1 MAEKKN
7 LVLLGGEAVIYQP
20 AKGSPEVRM
29 TLQDDTLWLS
39 LNQIAEMFERD
50 KSSISKHLYNIFKT
64 KELARNQTVAFFATV
79 QKEGAKVVNR
89 KIEYYNLDAVISVGY
104 RVNSKKGTQFRI
116 WASGILKEHLVKGFS
131 LNKKIISHTP
141 GRFEE
146 LKSAVALLQRAAQA
160 NTLTSEEVHSV
171 IDVIHDFAHALEVLD
186 GYDHANL
193 EITGTTRRKSKPITY
208 EEAIRAITELG
219 IQYQSSALF
228 GREKDASFQSTIA
241 TIYQTFGGNELYPSI
256 EEKAA
261 NLLYFTVK
269 NHSFVDGNKRIAAF
283 LFVWFLSR
291 HRALYR
297 VDGNKRIADNALVA
311 LCLMVAESKAQEKD
325 LIVKVII
332 NLINKKN

>member
-1 MAEKKN
+1 MKIKESKPLAGK
-7 LVLLGGEAVIYQP
+7 VVIYQP
-20 AKGSPEVRM
+20 SKGAPHVQV
-29 TLQDDTLWLS
+29 TLQDESVWLS
-39 LNQIAEMFERD
+39 LKQVADLFDRD
-50 KSSISKHLYNIFKT
+50 ASVIGKHFRNIFKS
-64 KELARNQTVAFFATV
+64 KELQRNSVAAFFAVTAADGKTYQV
-79 QKEGAKVVNR
+79 EHFNF
-89 KIEYYNLDAVISVGY
+89 DAIISVGY

-116 WASGILKEHLVKGFS
+116 WATGVLKEHLLQGFS
-131 LNKKIISHTP
+131 LNKKVIEQNQS
-141 GRFEE
+141 RFEE
-146 LKSAVALLQRAAQA
+146 LKSAVALLQRAAHA
-160 NTLTSEEVHSV
+160 STLTSEEVGTV

-186 GYDHANL
+186 GYDHASL
-193 EITGTTRRKSKPITY
+193 EVTDTTRRKSKPISY
-208 EEAIRAITELG
+208 KEAMEAIRELG

-241 TIYQTFGGNELYPSI
+241 TIYQTFGGKELYPSI

-297 VDGNKRIADNALVA
+297 ADGTKKIADNALVA

-332 NLINKKN
+332 NLINRKN

>member
-1 MAEKKN
+1 MKAKKN
-7 LVLLGGEAVIYQP
+7 LALPGGDAVIYQP
-20 AKGSPEVRM
+20 TKGAPQVRL
-29 TLQDDTLWLS
+29 TLHGDTLWLS
-39 LNQIAEMFERD
+39 LNQIAEIFERD
-50 KSSISKHLYNIFKT
+50 KSVVSRHLLNIFKS

-89 KIEYYNLDAVISVGY
+89 QIEYYNLDAIISVGY

-116 WASGILKEHLVKGFS
+116 WASGVLKEHLVKGFS
-131 LNKKIISHTP
+131 LNKKVIEQNQN
-141 GRFEE
+141 RFEE
-146 LKSAVALLQRAAQA
+146 LKSAVALLQRATHA
-160 NTLTSEEVHSV
+160 NALTSEEVGSV

-186 GYDHANL
+186 GYDHASL
-193 EITGTTRRKSKPITY
+193 EITGTTRRKAKPISY
-208 EEAIRAITELG
+208 KEAMEAITELG

-297 VDGNKRIADNALVA
+297 ADGTKRIADNALVA

-332 NLINKKN
+332 NLINRKN